1 MTISLNS
8 MFQKFLE
15 RHHSQRGD
23 QTSTT
28 IWPRPMMNTPL
39 KGRILWT
46 SLSCQSTQQN
56 SVSIFQKLFHSGKL
70 KVILYSFWS
79 GVATNCILKTS
90 GYPSWTVFRKCL
102 PWQDT
107 SILQRSTSLMRHV
120 SCKNYSLTRFCYTKI
135 SINLLPPSTPSQG
148 ISLTFT
154 YLICKRKKSMT

>member
-23 QTSTT
+23 RTSTT

-56 SVSIFQKLFHSGKL
+56 SVSIFQKLYHSGKL
-70 KVILYSFWS
+70 RATLSNFLS
-79 GVATNCILKTS
+79 GAATNCISRTS
-90 GYPSWTVFRKCL
+90 GCPSSTIFKKCL

-107 SILQRSTSLMRHV
+107 STLQRSTSLMRHV
-120 SCKNYSLTRFCYTKI
+120 SCKNYSLTRFCFTKI
-135 SINLLPPSTPSQG
+135 SINLLPPSTPIQG
-148 ISLTFT
+148 ISHTFT
-154 YLICKRKKSMT
+154 YPICRRKKSMI